1 MSPIAILILAFS
13 MSADAFAAAI
23 ARGAAT
29 RPTPLQALRGALVFG
44 GVEAV
49 TPLIGWAIGLAAS
62 AYVAAIDHWI
72 AFILLAGV
80 GAHMI
85 RAALSD
91 DGEDAVEEATPGK
104 GGALA
109 LVLTALGTS
118 IDAGAVGVSLAL
130 VGVNILV
137 VAASIGAATFVMTAI
152 GLSIGRMA
160 GHRLGASVEILGG
173 IALIVIGTIILGEH
187 LGWFG

>member
-1 MSPIAILILAFS
+1 MSPLAILILAFS

-29 RPTPLQALRGALVFG
+29 RPTPLQAVRGALVFG
-44 GVEAV
+44 SVEAV

-62 AYVAAIDHWI
+62 AYVAAVDHWI

-91 DGEDAVEEATPGK
+91 DGDDTAEATPGK
-104 GGALA
+104 GGTLA

-130 VGVNILV
+130 VGVNILI
-137 VAASIGAATFVMTAI
+137 VAAAIGTATFVMTAI
-152 GLSIGRMA
+152 GLSVGRMA

-173 IALIVIGTIILGEH
+173 VALIAIGTIILGEH

>member
-91 DGEDAVEEATPGK
+91 DGEDAAAIGDHLT
-104 GGALA
+104 
-109 LVLTALGTS
+109 VLLGSTGLEDLG
-118 IDAGAVGVSLAL
+118 IGIL
-130 VGVNILV
+130 VGIQ
-137 VAASIGAATFVMTAI
+137 T
-152 GLSIGRMA
+152 
-160 GHRLGASVEILGG
+160 
-173 IALIVIGTIILGEH
+173 
-187 LGWFG
+187 